1 MTVSRRPGTTGIG
14 EIADEDVDACIEFDD
29 DDDDDDELFPDD
41 DDDYFDDD
49 LDGYRA
55 LRPEWM
61 HPECADPCAA
71 LELGTC
77 CKYPA
82 GTLVRRALDLAEA
95 VDRVLNAFDG
105 SDSECAQTAR
115 ELAVL
120 FDSVP
125 GLVAEIRA
133 VLPGADKTVAAQ
145 LLCPIGRLN
154 LVSLELAGR
163 SGCPWACDDHG
174 APDRRPVLAPLA
186 SLLEVCDEALWA
198 AILPRP
204 RRRR

>member
-14 EIADEDVDACIEFDD
+14 GVADEDVDAYIEFDD
-29 DDDDDDELFPDD
+29 DDDYDDDDPFAD
-41 DDDYFDDD
+41 DDDYFDDRH
-49 LDGYRA
+49 GYRA

-61 HPECADPCAA
+61 HPKCADPCAA

-77 CKYPA
+77 CMYPA
-82 GTLVRRALDLAEA
+82 GLLVRRALDLAEA
-95 VDRVLNAFDG
+95 VDRALNAFEGADA
-105 SDSECAQTAR
+105 ECALTAR

-125 GLVAEIRA
+125 GLVAEIRS
-133 VLPGADKTVAAQ
+133 VLPGMDKTAAAQ

-154 LVSLELAGR
+154 LVTLELAGR
-163 SGCPWACDDHG
+163 SGCPWACDNHG
-174 APDRRPVLAPLA
+174 APDRRPVLAPLV
-186 SLLEVCDEALWA
+186 SLLEDCDEALWA

>member
-1 MTVSRRPGTTGIG
+1 MTVSRRPGTTGIS
-14 EIADEDVDACIEFDD
+14 EVSDEDVDTYIEWDDDGDDLFFEDD
-29 DDDDDDELFPDD
+29 DDRFYHDP
-41 DDDYFDDD
+41 Y
-49 LDGYRA
+49 GYRA
-55 LRPEWM
+55 FAPEWV
-61 HPECADPCAA
+61 HPDCTDPRAA
-71 LELGTC
+71 LDLGTC

-95 VDRVLNAFDG
+95 VDRALCVFDDG
-105 SDSECAQTAR
+105 DRADRECAQTAR
-115 ELAVL
+115 ELAGL
-120 FDSVP
+120 FESVR

-145 LLCPIGRLN
+145 LLCPVGRLS

-186 SLLEVCDEALWA
+186 AQLEDCDEALWA
-198 AILPRP
+198 AIVPRP

>member
-1 MTVSRRPGTTGIG
+1 MTVSRRPGTTGTG
-14 EIADEDVDACIEFDD
+14 EITAEDVDAYIEFDD
-29 DDDDDDELFPDD
+29 DDDELFFD

-49 LDGYRA
+49 RYGYRV

-71 LELGTC
+71 MELGTC

-82 GTLVRRALDLAEA
+82 ATLVRRTLDLAEA
-95 VDRVLNAFDG
+95 VDRVLNAFEGGDG
-105 SDSECAQTAR
+105 ECARTAS

-125 GLVAEIRA
+125 GLVAEIRT
-133 VLPGADKTVAAQ
+133 VLPGMDKTAAAQ
-145 LLCPIGRLN
+145 LLCPVGRLN

-163 SGCPWACDDHG
+163 PGCPWACDDHG

-186 SLLEVCDEALWA
+186 SLLEDCDEALWA